1 MKTQHVLRRMKH
13 HNRGPQAMFGFLII
27 IIIINMK
34 YSIIELP
41 PNPIHSIKGPNSRAL
56 VEGPRTVVGGLMS
69 ETNKQRN
76 KDRQTQPHK
85 SYNLLEGFLG
95 FRALGGLGFTGFD
108 AHTRT
113 KAGKAPH
120 RFMGLGLRTAWVC
133 SIAMP

>member
-1 MKTQHVLRRMKH
+1 
-13 HNRGPQAMFGFLII
+13 
-27 IIIINMK
+27 
-34 YSIIELP
+34 
-41 PNPIHSIKGPNSRAL
+41 
-56 VEGPRTVVGGLMS
+56 MS

-120 RFMGLGLRTAWVC
+120 SLGGFRVLGACKDCPHVGNCQNHCLLREPY
-133 SIAMP
+133 IALR

>member
-1 MKTQHVLRRMKH
+1 
-13 HNRGPQAMFGFLII
+13 
-27 IIIINMK
+27 
-34 YSIIELP
+34 
-41 PNPIHSIKGPNSRAL
+41 
-56 VEGPRTVVGGLMS
+56 MS

-120 RFMGLGLRTAWVC
+120 RFMGLGLRTAGSARLRCLRTESRHCPTIRHCRDWPM
-133 SIAMP
+133 AT